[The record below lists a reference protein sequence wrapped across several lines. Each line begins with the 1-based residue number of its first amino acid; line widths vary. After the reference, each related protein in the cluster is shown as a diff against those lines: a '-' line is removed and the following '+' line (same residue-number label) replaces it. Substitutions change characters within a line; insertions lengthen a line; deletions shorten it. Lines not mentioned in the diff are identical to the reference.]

1 MFIND
6 KETKKCQYAKKC
18 SGCQLQN
25 LTYKEQ
31 LQMKQVK
38 TIRLLGKFCHVEEI
52 IGMDNPYYYRN
63 KVQSAF
69 AYKNGKTI
77 SGIYQST
84 SGKIV
89 PVDTCLLEDK
99 DAQKIVETIKKLAP
113 NFKIKPYDLNTG
125 SGFLR
130 HVLIR
135 KGFASKEIMVVLVT
149 AKGDFKSKT
158 SFVNELL
165 RRHPEITTV
174 VWNINPTTTPL
185 MLGNQSEVL
194 FGNGY
199 ITDTLCGL
207 SFRISPRSFYQI
219 NPTQTEKLYSI
230 AKEYA
235 ALTGNERVIDAYCG
249 TGTIGLTM
257 ADIAKEIIGVEVNSD
272 AIKDAKENAKLNGV
286 KNAKFFNADAG
297 DFMYD
302 LAKKG
307 EKIDVVII
315 DPPRAGCSMKFLK
328 SLLTLS
334 PKRIVYISCNP
345 ETQARD
351 LITLTKNGY
360 KVTKIQ
366 PVDLFPHTNHVESVV
381 CLKRT
386 FNN

>member
-25 LTYKEQ
+25 LNYKEQ

-38 TIRLLGKFCHVEEI
+38 AIRLLGKYCHVEEI
-52 IGMDNPYYYRN
+52 IGMESPYYYRN

-69 AYKNGKTI
+69 AYKNGKTV

-84 SGKIV
+84 TGKIV
-89 PVDTCLLEDK
+89 PVDNCMLEDK
-99 DAQKIVETIKKLAP
+99 DAQKIVETIKKLCP

-135 KGFASKEIMVVLVT
+135 KGFTSGEIMVVLVT
-149 AKGDFKSKT
+149 SKSDFKSKT
-158 SFVNELL
+158 SFVNELI
-165 RRHPEITTV
+165 RRHPEITTI

-185 MLGNQSEVL
+185 MLGNQSEIL
-194 FGNGY
+194 YGKGY

-219 NPTQTEKLYSI
+219 NPIQTEKLYSI

-235 ALTGNERVIDAYCG
+235 LLTGSEKLIDAYCG

-257 ADIAKEIIGVEVNSD
+257 ADKAKEIIGVEVNSD
-272 AIKDAKENAKLNGV
+272 AIKDAKENAKLNGIT
-286 KNAKFFNADAG
+286 NAKFYNADAG
-297 DFMYD
+297 DFMCE
-302 LAKKG
+302 LAEKG
-307 EKIDVVII
+307 EKADVVIT
-315 DPPRAGCSMKFLK
+315 DPPRAGCSIKFLK
-328 SLLTLS
+328 SLLKLS

-345 ETQARD
+345 ETQSRD

-381 CLKRT
+381 CLERREL
-386 FNN
+386 

>member
-1 MFIND
+1 MSNC
-6 KETKKCQYAKKC
+6 KYAKKC

-38 TIRLLGKFCHVEEI
+38 VIRLLGKYCHVDEI
-52 IGMDNPYYYRN
+52 IGMENPYYYRN

-69 AYKNGKTI
+69 AFKNGKTV
-77 SGIYQST
+77 SGIYQSA
-84 SGKIV
+84 SGKIT
-89 PVDTCLLEDK
+89 PVDNCLLEDES
-99 DAQKIVETIKKLAP
+99 AQKIVATIKNMCP

-130 HVLIR
+130 HVLVR
-135 KGFASKEIMVVLVT
+135 KGFTSGEVMVVLVT

-165 RRHPEITTV
+165 RRHSEITTI
-174 VWNINPTTTPL
+174 VWNINPTSTAL
-185 MLGNQSEVL
+185 MLGNQSEIL
-194 FGNGY
+194 YGNGY

-219 NPTQTEKLYSI
+219 NPTQTEVLYSI

-257 ADIAKEIIGVEVNSD
+257 AREAKEIIGVEVNSD
-272 AIKDAKENAKLNGV
+272 AIRDAKENAKINGIA
-286 KNAKFFNADAG
+286 NAKFFNADAG
-297 DFMYD
+297 DFMCD
-302 LAKKG
+302 LSNKN
-307 EKIDVVII
+307 EKADVVIT
-315 DPPRAGCSMKFLK
+315 DPPRAGCSIKFLK

-366 PVDLFPHTNHVESVV
+366 PVDLFPHTNHVETIV
-381 CLKRT
+381 CLRKQ
-386 FNN
+386 

>member
-1 MFIND
+1 MFINE

-31 LQMKQVK
+31 LKMKQVK
-38 TIRLLGKFCHVEEI
+38 SIRLLGKFCHVEEI

-69 AYKNGKTI
+69 AYKNGKTV
-77 SGIYQST
+77 SGIYQSA
-84 SGKIV
+84 SSKIV
-89 PVDTCLLEDK
+89 PVDSCLLEDK
-99 DAQKIVETIKKLAP
+99 DAQKIVSTIKKLCP
-113 NFKIKPYDLNTG
+113 NFKLKPYDLNTG
-125 SGFLR
+125 NGFLR
-130 HVLIR
+130 HVLVR
-135 KGFASKEIMVVLVT
+135 KGFSSGEIMVVLVT
-149 AKGDFKSKT
+149 SKCDFKSKT

-174 VWNINPTTTPL
+174 VWNINPTSTAL
-185 MLGNQSEVL
+185 MLGNQSEIL
-194 FGNGY
+194 YGNGY

-230 AKEYA
+230 AKDYA
-235 ALTGNERVIDAYCG
+235 SLTGNERVIDAYCG

-257 ADIAKEIIGVEVNSD
+257 ANIAKKIIGVEVNSD
-272 AIKDAKENAKLNGV
+272 AIKDAKENAKLNGIT
-286 KNAKFFNADAG
+286 NAKFYNDDAG
-297 DFMYD
+297 DFMCD
-302 LAKKG
+302 LANKN
-307 EKIDVVII
+307 EKIDVVIT
-315 DPPRAGCSMKFLK
+315 DPPRAGCSIKFLK
-328 SLLTLS
+328 SLLKLF

-366 PVDLFPHTNHVESVV
+366 PVDLFPHTNHVETLV
-381 CLKRT
+381 CLTRK
-386 FNN
+386 

>member
-6 KETKKCQYAKKC
+6 KKCQYAKKC

-25 LTYKEQ
+25 LTYQEQ

-38 TIRLLGKFCHVEEI
+38 TIRLLGKYCHVEEI
-52 IGMDNPYYYRN
+52 IGMENPYYYRN

-69 AYKNGKTI
+69 AYKNGKTV

-84 SGKIV
+84 LGKIV
-89 PVDTCLLEDK
+89 PVNTCLLEDK
-99 DAQKIVETIKKLAP
+99 DAQKIVETIRKLCP

-135 KGFASKEIMVVLVT
+135 TGFTSKEIMVVLVT
-149 AKGDFKSKT
+149 TKGDFKSKT
-158 SFVNELL
+158 SFVNELI
-165 RRHPEITTV
+165 RRHPEITTI

-185 MLGNQSEVL
+185 MLGNQSETL
-194 FGNGY
+194 YGNGY
-199 ITDTLCGL
+199 IQDTLCGL

-219 NPTQTEKLYSI
+219 NPIQTEKLYSI

-235 ALTGNERVIDAYCG
+235 SLTGNEKVIDAYCG

-257 ADIAKEIIGVEVNSD
+257 ADVAGKIIGVEVNSD
-272 AIKDAKENAKLNGV
+272 AIKDAKENAKLNGIT
-286 KNAKFFNADAG
+286 NAKFYNADAG
-297 DFMYD
+297 DFMND
-302 LAKKG
+302 LASKG
-307 EKIDVVII
+307 EKADVVIT
-315 DPPRAGCSMKFLK
+315 DPPRAGCSIKFLK
-328 SLLTLS
+328 SLLKLS

-366 PVDLFPHTNHVESVV
+366 PVDLFPHTNHVETIV
-381 CLKRT
+381 CLNKQ
-386 FNN
+386 

>member
-1 MFIND
+1 MSN
-6 KETKKCQYAKKC
+6 CPYAKKC

-38 TIRLLGKFCHVEEI
+38 VIRLLGKYCHVEEI
-52 IGMDNPYYYRN
+52 IGMDNPYNYRN
-63 KVQSAF
+63 KVQSAL
-69 AYKNGKTI
+69 AIKNGKTI
-77 SGIYQST
+77 AGIYQST
-84 SGKIV
+84 SNKIV
-89 PVDTCLLEDK
+89 EVENCMLEDK
-99 DAQKIVETIKKLAP
+99 DATKIVATVKKLCP

-135 KGFASKEIMVVLVT
+135 KGFTSGEIMVVLVT
-149 AKGDFKSKT
+149 SRGEFKSKT

-165 RRHPEITTV
+165 RRHPEITTI
-174 VWNINPTTTPL
+174 VWNINPTSTAL
-185 MLGNQSEVL
+185 MLGNKSEIL
-194 FGNGY
+194 YGSGY
-199 ITDTLCGL
+199 IKDTLCGL

-219 NPTQTEKLYSI
+219 NPIQTEILYSI

-235 ALTGNERVIDAYCG
+235 SLTGKEKVIDAYCG

-257 ADIAKEIIGVEVNSD
+257 AREAKEIIGVEVNSD
-272 AIKDAKENAKLNGV
+272 AIRDAKENATLNGI
-286 KNAKFFNADAG
+286 KNAKFYNADAG
-297 DFMYD
+297 DFMCD
-302 LAKKG
+302 LASKN
-307 EKIDVVII
+307 EKADVVIT
-315 DPPRAGCSMKFLK
+315 DPPRAGCSIKFLR
-328 SLLTLS
+328 SLLKLS

-360 KVTKIQ
+360 RVSKIQ

-381 CLKRT
+381 CLTK
-386 FNN
+386 NKDIK

>member
-1 MFIND
+1 MSNC
-6 KETKKCQYAKKC
+6 KYAKKC

-38 TIRLLGKFCHVEEI
+38 VIRLLGKFCHVDEI
-52 IGMDNPYYYRN
+52 IGMEDPYNYRN

-69 AYKNGKTI
+69 ASKNGKIT

-84 SGKIV
+84 TGKIV
-89 PVDTCLLEDK
+89 SVDNCLLEDK
-99 DAQKIVETIKKLAP
+99 NAQEIVATIKKLCP

-135 KGFASKEIMVVLVT
+135 KGFTSGEIMVVLVT
-149 AKGDFKSKT
+149 AKGDFKSKN

-165 RRHPEITTV
+165 RRHSEITTV
-174 VWNINPTTTPL
+174 VWNVNSSTTPL
-185 MLGNQSEVL
+185 MLGNQSEIL
-194 FGNGY
+194 FGKGY
-199 ITDTLCGL
+199 ITDTLCDL

-219 NPTQTEKLYSI
+219 NPKQTERLYSI

-235 ALTGNERVIDAYCG
+235 SLTGKERVIDAYCG

-257 ADIAKEIIGVEVNSD
+257 ANDAKEIIGVEVNSD
-272 AIKDAKENAKLNGV
+272 AIKDAKENAKLNRV
-286 KNAKFFNADAG
+286 TNAKFFNADAG
-297 DFMYD
+297 EFMCEMANKD
-302 LAKKG
+302 
-307 EKIDVVII
+307 EKVDVVIT
-315 DPPRAGCSMKFLK
+315 DPPRAGCSLKFLK
-328 SLLTLS
+328 SLLKLS

-366 PVDLFPHTNHVESVV
+366 PVDMFPHTNHVESVV
-381 CLKRT
+381 CLTK
-386 FNN
+386 F

>member
-1 MFIND
+1 MSN
-6 KETKKCQYAKKC
+6 CPYAKKC

-38 TIRLLGKFCHVEEI
+38 AIRLLGKYCHVEEI

-69 AYKNGKTI
+69 AYKNGKTV

-84 SGKIV
+84 LGRIV
-89 PVDTCLLEDK
+89 PVDSCLLEDK
-99 DAQKIVETIKKLAP
+99 EAQKIVETIKKLCP
-113 NFKIKPYDLNTG
+113 NFKIRPYDLNTG
-125 SGFLR
+125 NGFLR

-135 KGFASKEIMVVLVT
+135 KGFISGEIMVVLVT
-149 AKGDFKSKT
+149 SRGDFKSKT

-165 RRHPEITTV
+165 RRHNEITTI
-174 VWNINPTTTPL
+174 VWNVNPSSTAL
-185 MLGNQSEVL
+185 MLGNQSEIL
-194 FGNGY
+194 YGNGY

-230 AKEYA
+230 AKDYA
-235 ALTGNERVIDAYCG
+235 QLTGDEKVIDAYCG

-257 ADIAKEIIGVEVNSD
+257 ADKAKEIIGVEVNSD
-272 AIKDAKENAKLNGV
+272 AIKDAKENAKLNGI
-286 KNAKFFNADAG
+286 KNAKFYNADAG
-297 DFMYD
+297 DFMCE
-302 LAKKG
+302 LAERGDKA
-307 EKIDVVII
+307 DVVIT
-315 DPPRAGCSMKFLK
+315 DPPRAGCSIKFLK
-328 SLLTLS
+328 SLLKLS

-366 PVDLFPHTNHVESVV
+366 PVDLFPHTNHVETIV
-381 CLKRT
+381 CLRKQ
-386 FNN
+386 

>member
-1 MFIND
+1 MSN
-6 KETKKCQYAKKC
+6 CPYAKKC

-38 TIRLLGKFCHVEEI
+38 AIRLLGRYCHVEEI

-69 AYKNGKTI
+69 ALKNGKVV
-77 SGIYQST
+77 SGIYQSAT
-84 SGKIV
+84 GKIV
-89 PVDTCLLEDK
+89 PVDNCLLENK
-99 DAQKIVETIKKLAP
+99 DAQKIVSTITKLCP

-135 KGFASKEIMVVLVT
+135 SGFASKEIMVVFVT

-165 RRHPEITTV
+165 RRHPEITTI
-174 VWNINPTTTPL
+174 VWNINSSSTAL
-185 MLGNQSEVL
+185 MLGNQSEIL
-194 FGNGY
+194 YGSGY

-219 NPTQTEKLYSI
+219 NPTQTEILYSI

-235 ALTGNERVIDAYCG
+235 QLTGNERVIDAYCG

-257 ADIAKEIIGVEVNSD
+257 ASNAKEIIGAEINND
-272 AIKDAKENAKLNGV
+272 AIKDAKENARLNGI
-286 KNAKFFNADAG
+286 KNAKFYNADAG
-297 DFMYD
+297 DFMYE
-302 LAKKG
+302 LAEKG
-307 EKIDVVII
+307 EKADVVIT
-315 DPPRAGCSMKFLK
+315 DPPRAGCSIKFLK
-328 SLLTLS
+328 SLIKLS

-351 LITLTKNGY
+351 LNVLSKNGY
-360 KVTKIQ
+360 TIKKIQ
-366 PVDLFPHTNHVESVV
+366 PVDLFPHTNHIETVALLS
-381 CLKRT
+381 KK
-386 FNN
+386 